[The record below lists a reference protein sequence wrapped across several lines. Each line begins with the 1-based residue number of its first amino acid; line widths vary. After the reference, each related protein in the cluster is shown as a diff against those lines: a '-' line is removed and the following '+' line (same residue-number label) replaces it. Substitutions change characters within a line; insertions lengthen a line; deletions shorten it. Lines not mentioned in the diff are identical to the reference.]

1 MLVRE
6 LIEELKSVNPEAE
19 VHHTYNYG
27 DHGRTTVAPAIHR
40 VEEGHVVH
48 SGYHDMDKVVD
59 EDSEDDLRYSK
70 RSEWREVVL
79 LS

>member
-1 MLVRE
+1 MKVKE
-6 LIEELKSVNPEAE
+6 LIVHLSDLDGEAE
-19 VHHTYNYG
+19 VHFTYNYG
-27 DHGRTTVAPAIHR
+27 DHGRTTVAPAVR
-40 VEEGHVVH
+40 TVDSGHVVH

-59 EDSEDDLRYSK
+59 EDSEDDVRYSK